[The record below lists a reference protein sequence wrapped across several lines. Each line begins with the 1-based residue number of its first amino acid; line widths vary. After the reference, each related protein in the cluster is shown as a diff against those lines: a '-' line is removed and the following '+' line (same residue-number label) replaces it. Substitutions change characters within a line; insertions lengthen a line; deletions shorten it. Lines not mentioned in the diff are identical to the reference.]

1 MTQVESRVAGA
12 SGALSSE
19 LSAQRSLYPRLLS
32 FLKPHW
38 WRMAGT
44 IACNLLAAVLDVF
57 TITLLIPFLNALF
70 NQPQNGL
77 ITDIQQRLIGSF
89 LDPADRMGSLR
100 NVLILIMAAVILKN
114 LLIWVS
120 SQLGAS
126 LQEYVTRDLR
136 NALYSHLQRL
146 PLPFFT
152 RTKTGQLL
160 ARVLNDTQQTKAVI
174 TESVTRSIQSAAMVI
189 TSIVT
194 LFLISWRL
202 ALLTLIVAPIL
213 IGLLQPVLRSL
224 RRGHRKLSNQFGD
237 MTSVV
242 QEAVSGIRLVKSF
255 GGEDYEFRRFRE
267 ASDRYAQGM
276 MRVTRLS
283 QLAIPITETVGTG
296 VAVIVLWFGAREV
309 LVSGSIDG
317 TTLIAFLALTLR
329 ILQPLKQLSQVP
341 TVAAQSLA
349 AAERVFEVLDSESE
363 YARDKG
369 TTQVTGLHRQIEFDR
384 VWFAYEQATV
394 LENISFTVRRGD
406 VTAIVGAS
414 GAGKTTLVDL
424 IPRFY
429 EPTRGTIRLD
439 NVDVREISLRSLRS
453 LSGIVSQDTV
463 VFNDTVR
470 NNLAYGAPDRYTDD
484 QIVAAARAANAHEF
498 ISQLPNGYDTILGE
512 RGTRLSGGQRQRIAI
527 ARALLID
534 PPILIL
540 DEATSALDTE
550 SERLVQ
556 EAIDRLLQGR
566 TVFVIAHRLSTVAH
580 ATQIL
585 VLDQGRLVE
594 QGTHEDLLARRGT
607 YHRLHA
613 LQFPRGGEAAM
624 AGTAK
629 AGSGE
634 AA

>member
-1 MTQVESRVAGA
+1 
-12 SGALSSE
+12 
-19 LSAQRSLYPRLLS
+19 
-32 FLKPHW
+32 
-38 WRMAGT
+38 MAGT
-44 IACNLLAAVLDVF
+44 ILCNLLAAVLDVF

-70 NQPQNGL
+70 NQPQTGL
-77 ITDIQQRLIGSF
+77 ITQIQQRVVGAF

-100 NVLILIMAAVILKN
+100 NILILIMVAVVVKN
-114 LLIWVS
+114 LLIWLS

-136 NALYSHLQRL
+136 NAIYRHLQRL
-146 PLPFFT
+146 PLPYFT

-160 ARVLNDTQQTKAVI
+160 TRVLNDTQQTKAVI

-189 TSIVT
+189 TSIIA
-194 LFLISWRL
+194 LFMISWRL
-202 ALLTLIVAPIL
+202 ALLTLVTAPLL

-224 RRGHRKLSNQFGD
+224 RRGHRRLSNQFGD
-237 MTSVV
+237 MTAVV

-255 GGEDYEFRRFRE
+255 GGEEYEYGRFRE
-267 ASDRYAQGM
+267 ASDKYARGM
-276 MRVTRLS
+276 MRVTRLA

-309 LVSGSIDG
+309 LVNGSLDG

-341 TVAAQSLA
+341 TVAALSMA
-349 AAERVFEVLDSESE
+349 AAERVFEVLDAESE
-363 YARDKG
+363 YDRDRG
-369 TTQVTGLHRQIEFDR
+369 TRTVSALTQGIEFDR
-384 VWFAYEQATV
+384 VSFAYEQAPV
-394 LENISFTVRRGD
+394 LDSVSFTARRGD
-406 VTAIVGAS
+406 ITAFVGAS

-429 EPTRGTIRLD
+429 EPTSGSIRLD
-439 NVDVREISLRSLRS
+439 GVDTREITLQSLRSLI
-453 LSGIVSQDTV
+453 GIVSQDTV

-470 NNLAYGAPDRYTDD
+470 SNLAYGASGRFSEE
-484 QIVAAARAANAHEF
+484 QVIAAARAANAHDF
-498 ISQLPNGYDTILGE
+498 ISQLPDGYDTVLGE

-527 ARALLID
+527 ARALLVD

-556 EAIDRLLQGR
+556 EAIDRLLRGR

-585 VLDQGRLVE
+585 VLDQGRVVE
-594 QGTHEDLLARRGT
+594 HGTHEDLLARRGT

-613 LQFPRGGEAAM
+613 LQFPRGGEAA
-624 AGTAK
+624 
-629 AGSGE
+629 
-634 AA
+634 